1 VVGPG
6 RTGYRLL
13 VTVALELLPE
23 SLLRDAVDLLVRL
36 VEAAGALVIFVGA
49 AWAFVQF
56 VRAGL
61 TRRREEARR
70 AFVGIRLSLGRFL
83 ALGLEFQLAGDV
95 LRTAIAPSF
104 AEIGQLAAIA
114 AIRTALNYFLA
125 KEIRE
130 ERAEIAE
137 EERDRAPGSAPT
149 PP

>member
-1 VVGPG
+1 M
-6 RTGYRLL
+6 TL
-13 VTVALELLPE
+13 ALELLPE
-23 SLLRDAVDLLVRL
+23 SLLRDAVDVLVRL
-36 VEAAGALVIFVGA
+36 VEAAGGLVIFTGA

-56 VRAGL
+56 VRAGV

-70 AFVGIRLSLGRFL
+70 AFVAIRLSLGRFL

-114 AIRTALNYFLA
+114 AIRTALNFFLSR
-125 KEIRE
+125 EIDV
-130 ERAEIAE
+130 ERAQVEHE
-137 EERDRAPGSAPT
+137 NDPAP